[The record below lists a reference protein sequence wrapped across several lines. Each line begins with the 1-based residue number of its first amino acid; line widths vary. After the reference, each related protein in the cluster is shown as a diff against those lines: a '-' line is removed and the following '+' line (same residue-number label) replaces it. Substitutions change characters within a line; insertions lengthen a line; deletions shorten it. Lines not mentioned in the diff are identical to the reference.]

1 MKISLYQAAI
11 EEQNKINLCVDEE
24 TGELNIE
31 KLHQIEGT
39 FINKCV
45 AVTAVIKQCQV
56 NALGLSMQR
65 QAVIEQVSADYDKAI
80 NGQNAI
86 VKKLHDYL
94 LDAMKA
100 TNTLSIKSDDGL
112 LQATLAIDRDESVEL
127 DDDVIFADSLLNPQ
141 KPAPARTPSKDL
153 IKQAI
158 LAGEP
163 VAGARIVRKDRLTI
177 K

>member
-1 MKISLYQAAI
+1 MKITLYQAAI

-24 TGELNIE
+24 TGELDIE

-65 QAVIEQVSADYDKAI
+65 QAVMVQFD
-80 NGQNAI
+80 NAI
-86 VKKLHDYL
+86 ETQGAVEKKLHNYL
-94 LDAMKA
+94 LAAMKA

-127 DDDVIFADSLLNPQ
+127 DADVVFADSLLNPQ

-153 IKQAI
+153 IKKAI